1 MDNGTCCQIVCTF
14 VKLNLDLSIG
24 DGYLVDNA
32 ANDLRPYN
40 INIQQGWP
48 DTTLIVPIDLN
59 LDAG

>member
-1 MDNGTCCQIVCTF
+1 LPNSMYICEA
-14 VKLNLDLSIG
+14 KLDLSIG